1 MRIPSLEDWLEIST
15 ISVVFL
21 VSTRDATSF
30 KKFFVWVSD
39 VIGVGGKSVGTTDSL
54 ELPGPPAEVNIVI

>member
-1 MRIPSLEDWLEIST
+1 M
-15 ISVVFL
+15 
-21 VSTRDATSF
+21 DATSF